1 MSSQPDLEELL
12 ATVAALAARVEAL
25 ESELQ
30 SVRAEIPAPPVP
42 DEVVLAITAAVAAF
56 LGHRAKLKQ
65 IRYSPRPEWAQQ
77 GRAAMQ
83 RRNLIH
89 GVR

>member
-1 MSSQPDLEELL
+1 MSSEPDLEELL

-25 ESELQ
+25 ENELQ